1 MVRLKFSI
9 TLAYQ
14 IQDRPCDFIFNIQP
28 AFTERQCVFDETL
41 TVSQA
46 VPIHALV
53 NDADGS
59 RFLRLQANAGSLE
72 VSYQGTVDINHFQE
86 DPAVLREMP
95 VADLPLDALSYVYPS
110 RYCQSD
116 KLRALA
122 NYEFGHMSP
131 GYDRVL
137 AIQRWVNNRTRFLT
151 GSSGGATSA
160 LDTLVDHAG
169 VCRDFAHLMIAI
181 CRALNMPARFV
192 SGIDYGA
199 DPSLGPTDF
208 HAYVEVML
216 SGRWYL
222 FDPSGVA
229 PPMGLIRLGTG
240 RDAADIPF
248 VTVFGNVFSE
258 APRVIIDAI
267 TDPSAGLQ
275 LPVYQ
280 RYALSSAGRACSAY
294 TSFNGATS

>member
-280 RYALSSAGRACSAY
+280 RYALSSAGRSCSAY

>member
-41 TVSQA
+41 TVSQP

-86 DPAVLREMP
+86 DPAVLREML

-122 NYEFGHMSP
+122 NYEFGHMAP

-280 RYALSSAGRACSAY
+280 RFALSSAGRSCSAY

>member
-14 IQDRPCDFIFNIQP
+14 ILDRPCDFIFNIQP
-28 AFTERQCVFDETL
+28 AFTERQCVSDETL
-41 TVSQA
+41 SVSQQ
-46 VPIHALV
+46 VPIQALV
-53 NDADGS
+53 NDTDGS
-59 RFLRLQANAGSLE
+59 RFLRLQANAGSL
-72 VSYQGTVDINHFQE
+72 VVNYQGTVDINHFQE
-86 DPAVLREMP
+86 DPSVLMEMQ
-95 VADLPLDALSYVYPS
+95 VADLPLDAMAFVYPS

-122 NYEFGHMSP
+122 NYEFGHMTP
-131 GYDRVL
+131 GYNRVL
-137 AIQRWVNNRTRFLT
+137 AIQRWVNNRTRFLM
-151 GSSGGATSA
+151 GSSGSATSA

-181 CRALNMPARFV
+181 CRALNLPARFV

-258 APRVIIDAI
+258 SPRVIIDAI
-267 TDPSAGLQ
+267 TDPAAGLQ

-280 RYALSSAGRACSAY
+280 QYALSSAGRSASAF
-294 TSFNGATS
+294 TSFNATTS